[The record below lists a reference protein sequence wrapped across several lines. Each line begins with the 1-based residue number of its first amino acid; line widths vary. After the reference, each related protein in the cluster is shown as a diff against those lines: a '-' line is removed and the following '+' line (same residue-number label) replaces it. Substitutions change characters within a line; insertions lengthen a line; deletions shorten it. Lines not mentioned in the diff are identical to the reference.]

1 MEAYLDDVDGVALN
15 MVVVVVVVVVAV
27 VDDDD
32 SLDKE
37 DHQAE
42 VYVHLNKK
50 LDRNSK
56 LIHQFFYYQVDYAT

>member
-15 MVVVVVVVVVAV
+15 MVVVVVVAV